1 MHPPAFVPAD
11 SLSSQFLKPV
21 PIFPFVLIG
30 TRGKRSFDYEKK
42 VLKLMPFAPYLRMHL
57 LRLVEDSS
65 ARVEQHHLHTISV
78 TSTAKQR
85 HQIQSISGLARMC

>member
-1 MHPPAFVPAD
+1 MDEVRFMVDVNFMGISNMLKEAF
-11 SLSSQFLKPV
+11 
-21 PIFPFVLIG
+21 
-30 TRGKRSFDYEKK
+30 
-42 VLKLMPFAPYLRMHL
+42 LMPFAPNLRMHL

-78 TSTAKQR
+78 TNTPNQR

>member
-1 MHPPAFVPAD
+1 MGYSKIETDTNLYGFT
-11 SLSSQFLKPV
+11 SLYSS
-21 PIFPFVLIG
+21 
-30 TRGKRSFDYEKK
+30 SK

-78 TSTAKQR
+78 TSNAKQR